1 MDVAIHELGRELLED
16 KLDKQ
21 REAAVLKPVRSP
33 TDKKPPG
40 GRRRERYE
48 PSAGEL
54 AAALS
59 SQMGIGSEPLL
70 GPGTHPLPL
79 CCTLPLRSLAEASKL
94 SVMVPLRRCSGR
106 TVERSCGGK
115 LLATWFVNVS
125 TWSLSCSGLWHAM
138 HDIC

>member
-16 KLDKQ
+16 TLERQ
-21 REAAVLKPVRSP
+21 REAEVLKPVRSP

-59 SQMGIGSEPLL
+59 SQLHIGSEPLL
-70 GPGTHPLPL
+70 GPGD
-79 CCTLPLRSLAEASKL
+79 SLSHTIFFPYKSAAPHMMTSAAH
-94 SVMVPLRRCSGR
+94 VRRCPG
-106 TVERSCGGK
+106 
-115 LLATWFVNVS
+115 
-125 TWSLSCSGLWHAM
+125 
-138 HDIC
+138 

>member
-1 MDVAIHELGRELLED
+1 MLPYGKSWVAGRELNLMDVAIHELGREMLED
-16 KLDKQ
+16 RMEEQ

-59 SQMGIGSEPLL
+59 SQLRIGSEPLL
-70 GPGTHPLPL
+70 GPGERTLSLPFGVFAMRVGD
-79 CCTLPLRSLAEASKL
+79 PDRD
-94 SVMVPLRRCSGR
+94 RR
-106 TVERSCGGK
+106 
-115 LLATWFVNVS
+115 WFACAGIRDE
-125 TWSLSCSGLWHAM
+125 L
-138 HDIC
+138 

>member
-1 MDVAIHELGRELLED
+1 MIKLLFAGRDLNLMDVAIHELGRELLED
-16 KLDKQ
+16 KLEQQ

-54 AAALS
+54 AARLS

-70 GPGTHPLPL
+70 GPG
-79 CCTLPLRSLAEASKL
+79 
-94 SVMVPLRRCSGR
+94 M
-106 TVERSCGGK
+106 
-115 LLATWFVNVS
+115 
-125 TWSLSCSGLWHAM
+125 
-138 HDIC
+138 

>member
-1 MDVAIHELGRELLED
+1 MSLAFVDTIVHRPGACYYAGSQEVLVPGRELNLMDVAIHELGREMLED
-16 KLDKQ
+16 RMEEQ

-59 SQMGIGSEPLL
+59 SQLRIGSEPLL
-70 GPGTHPLPL
+70 GPGE
-79 CCTLPLRSLAEASKL
+79 RA
-94 SVMVPLRRCSGR
+94 RCSHL
-106 TVERSCGGK
+106 VVCDACWRS
-115 LLATWFVNVS
+115 
-125 TWSLSCSGLWHAM
+125 
-138 HDIC
+138 